1 MNKVTKME
9 NMTIGQLAKRTE
21 LNVESVRYYE
31 RRGLIPEPRRSE
43 SGYRLYFREAIAR
56 IYFIKRAKKLG
67 FSLSEISELLSL
79 RVDPESTCRMVR
91 TRARAKIAD
100 IESKIGTLQDMKRAL
115 AKLTASCQGTGPT
128 SECPILDFLQPQ
140 TNETGNEGHDA

>member
-1 MNKVTKME
+1 ME
-9 NMTIGQLAKRTE
+9 NMTIGQLARRTE

-31 RRGLIPEPRRSE
+31 RRGLIPEPRRSK
-43 SGYRLYFREAIAR
+43 SGYRLYSQDAIAR
-56 IYFIKRAKKLG
+56 INFIKRAKTLG

-91 TRARAKIAD
+91 TRAREKTAD
-100 IESKIGTLQDMKRAL
+100 IESKIETLLDMKRAL
-115 AKLTASCQGTGPT
+115 VKLTASCRGSGPT

-140 TNETGNEGHDA
+140 ADKTENEEHGA

>member
-1 MNKVTKME
+1 
-9 NMTIGQLAKRTE
+9 MTIGQLARRTE

-43 SGYRLYFREAIAR
+43 SGYRLYSQEAIAR
-56 IYFIKRAKKLG
+56 INFIKRAKTLG

-91 TRARAKIAD
+91 TRAREKTAD
-100 IESKIGTLQDMKRAL
+100 IESRIETLQDMKRAL
-115 AKLTASCQGTGPT
+115 VKLTASCRGSGPT

-140 TNETGNEGHDA
+140 ADKTENEEHGA

>member
-1 MNKVTKME
+1 ME

-31 RRGLIPEPRRSE
+31 RRGLIPEPRRSG
-43 SGYRLYFREAIAR
+43 SGYRLYSQEAIAR
-56 IYFIKRAKKLG
+56 INFIKRAKTLG

-91 TRARAKIAD
+91 TRAREKTAD
-100 IESKIGTLQDMKRAL
+100 IESKIETLQDMKRAL
-115 AKLTASCQGTGPT
+115 VKLTASCRGSGPT

-140 TNETGNEGHDA
+140 ADKTENEEHGV

>member
-1 MNKVTKME
+1 ME
-9 NMTIGQLAKRTE
+9 NMTIGQLARRTE

-31 RRGLIPEPRRSE
+31 RRGLIPEPRRSK
-43 SGYRLYFREAIAR
+43 SGYRLYSQEAIAR
-56 IYFIKRAKKLG
+56 INFIKRAKTLG

-91 TRARAKIAD
+91 TRAREKTAD
-100 IESKIGTLQDMKRAL
+100 IESKIETLQDMKRAL
-115 AKLTASCQGTGPT
+115 VKLTASCRGSGPT

-140 TNETGNEGHDA
+140 ADKTENEEHGV

>member
-1 MNKVTKME
+1 ME
-9 NMTIGQLAKRTE
+9 NMTIGQLARRTE

-31 RRGLIPEPRRSE
+31 RRGLIPEPRRSK
-43 SGYRLYFREAIAR
+43 SGYRLYSREAIAR
-56 IYFIKRAKKLG
+56 INFIKRAKTLG

-91 TRARAKIAD
+91 TRAREKTAD
-100 IESKIGTLQDMKRAL
+100 IESKIETLQDMKRAL
-115 AKLTASCQGTGPT
+115 VKLTASCRGSGPT

-140 TNETGNEGHDA
+140 ADKTENEEHGV

>member
-1 MNKVTKME
+1 ME
-9 NMTIGQLAKRTE
+9 NMTIGQLARRTE

-43 SGYRLYFREAIAR
+43 SGYRLYSQEAIAR
-56 IYFIKRAKKLG
+56 INFIKRAKTLG

-79 RVDPESTCRMVR
+79 RVDPESTCSMVR
-91 TRARAKIAD
+91 NRAKAKIAD
-100 IESKIGTLQDMKRAL
+100 IESKIRTLQDMKRAL
-115 AKLTASCQGTGPT
+115 VKLTASCQGAGPT

-140 TNETGNEGHDA
+140 ADKTEKEEHGV

>member
-1 MNKVTKME
+1 ME
-9 NMTIGQLAKRTE
+9 NMTIGQLARRTE

-31 RRGLIPEPRRSE
+31 RRGLIPEPRRSK
-43 SGYRLYFREAIAR
+43 SGYRLYSQEAIAR
-56 IYFIKRAKKLG
+56 INFIKRAKTLG

-91 TRARAKIAD
+91 TRAREKTAD
-100 IESKIGTLQDMKRAL
+100 IESKIETLQDMKRAL
-115 AKLTASCQGTGPT
+115 VKLTASCRGSGPT

-140 TNETGNEGHDA
+140 ADKTENEEHGA

>member
-1 MNKVTKME
+1 
-9 NMTIGQLAKRTE
+9 MTIGQLARRTE

-43 SGYRLYFREAIAR
+43 SGYRLYSQEAIAR
-56 IYFIKRAKKLG
+56 INFIKRAKTLG

-91 TRARAKIAD
+91 TRAREKTAD
-100 IESKIGTLQDMKRAL
+100 IESKIETLQDMKRAL
-115 AKLTASCQGTGPT
+115 VKLTASCRGSGPT

-140 TNETGNEGHDA
+140 ADKTENEEHGV

>member
-1 MNKVTKME
+1 ME
-9 NMTIGQLAKRTE
+9 NMTIGQLARRTE

-31 RRGLIPEPRRSE
+31 RRGLIPEPRRSG
-43 SGYRLYFREAIAR
+43 SGYRLYSQEAIAR
-56 IYFIKRAKKLG
+56 INFIKRAKTLG

-91 TRARAKIAD
+91 TRAREKTAD
-100 IESKIGTLQDMKRAL
+100 IESKIETLQDMKRAL
-115 AKLTASCQGTGPT
+115 VKLTASCRGSGPT

-140 TNETGNEGHDA
+140 ADKTENEEHGV

>member
-1 MNKVTKME
+1 ME
-9 NMTIGQLAKRTE
+9 NMTIGQLARRTE

-43 SGYRLYFREAIAR
+43 SGYRLYSQEAIAR
-56 IYFIKRAKKLG
+56 INFIKRAKTLG

-91 TRARAKIAD
+91 TRAREKTAD
-100 IESKIGTLQDMKRAL
+100 IESRIETLQDMKRAL
-115 AKLTASCQGTGPT
+115 VKLTASCRGSGPT

-140 TNETGNEGHDA
+140 ADKTENEEHGA

>member
-1 MNKVTKME
+1 ME
-9 NMTIGQLAKRTE
+9 NMTIGQLARRTE

-43 SGYRLYFREAIAR
+43 SGYRLYSQEAIAR
-56 IYFIKRAKKLG
+56 INFIKRAKTLG

-91 TRARAKIAD
+91 TRAREKTAD
-100 IESKIGTLQDMKRAL
+100 IESKIETLQDMKRAL
-115 AKLTASCQGTGPT
+115 VKLTASCRGSGPT

-140 TNETGNEGHDA
+140 ADKTENEEHGV

>member
-1 MNKVTKME
+1 ME
-9 NMTIGQLAKRTE
+9 NMTIGQLARRTE

-43 SGYRLYFREAIAR
+43 SGYRLYSQEAIAR
-56 IYFIKRAKKLG
+56 INFIKRAKTLG

-91 TRARAKIAD
+91 IRAREKTAD
-100 IESKIGTLQDMKRAL
+100 IESKIETLQDMKRAL
-115 AKLTASCQGTGPT
+115 VKLTASCRGSGPT

-140 TNETGNEGHDA
+140 ADKTENEEHGV

>member
-1 MNKVTKME
+1 MNKVVRMG
-9 NMTIGQLAKRTE
+9 NMTIGQLAKRTG
-21 LNVESVRYYE
+21 LNVESIRYYE

-43 SGYRLYFREAIAR
+43 SGYRLYSREAIAR
-56 IYFIKRAKKLG
+56 IYFIKRAKTLG

-79 RVDPESTCRMVR
+79 RVDPKSTCTTVR

-100 IESKIGTLQDMKRAL
+100 IESKIETLQDMKRAL
-115 AKLTASCQGTGPT
+115 VKLTASCQGTGPT

-140 TNETGNEGHDA
+140 ADRTESEDHDV